1 MMRRDDDDLR
11 ALRGILNGF
20 GLSLLL
26 WAGAVGLY
34 LLFTRF

>member
-1 MMRRDDDDLR
+1 MRDERDDLR
-11 ALRGILNGF
+11 ALRGILTGL